1 MAEVNMKPVFG
12 IDITNNK
19 KNEETNCGAF
29 ISRSISS
36 VTKES
41 FTEKTNGLNETIK
54 KSQLPGWM
62 QVVKYLLGLYAIIVL
77 VGIIRAL
84 PDVGIEQAFKN
95 APVLI
100 ISGIVCGGLWLALF
114 LYSKKKE
121 REVLQDAG
129 VEAQAEAIETSI
141 DGIYNEL
148 NVPQNAPTVD
158 IMLFKYV
165 EKDGEAVPKATGMQT
180 CDFFNVEVKIFVRDG
195 YLHLA
200 DLENVYSFNYDDLR
214 SIKTVN
220 KRVSLLSWNKEVGY
234 GEERYSKYKITEN
247 NMGNILVKPY
257 HILTLSQN
265 GEEWGI
271 YFPCYELDIFE
282 VLTKIKAEGV
292 E

>member
-1 MAEVNMKPVFG
+1 MKPIFG
-12 IDITNNK
+12 IDITSNKNN
-19 KNEETNCGAF
+19 EDTNCGAF

-41 FTEKTNGLNETIK
+41 FAAKTDSLNETVK
-54 KSQLPGWM
+54 KSQLPGWV

-84 PDVGIEQAFKN
+84 PDTGIEQAFKN
-95 APVLI
+95 APLLI
-100 ISGIVCGGLWLALF
+100 ISGIVCGGLWLALH

-148 NVPQNAPTVD
+148 DVPQNAPTVD
-158 IMLFKYV
+158 IMMFKYV
-165 EKDGEAVPKATGMQT
+165 EKNGEAVPKATGMQT
-180 CDFFNVEVKIFVRDG
+180 CEFFNVEVKIFVRDG

-234 GEERYSKYKITEN
+234 DEERYSRYKITVN
-247 NMGNILVKPY
+247 NVGNIMVKPY
-257 HILTLSQN
+257 HILTLIQN

-282 VLTKIKAEGV
+282 VLTKIKAE
-292 E
+292 EAE